1 MTTTP
6 QRPGT
11 ADAEPPDPVEDAA
24 PAEPAADRADRAD
37 RDVRLPQQH
46 TAGQHQAA
54 EERRAAA
61 DREAA
66 EVRAA
71 GGRRTAGA
79 SRAAEGLHS
88 AGTHTGTHTGTH
100 PEDHPAEPD
109 PRPVRDLPR
118 WVRWTVLPLLVLVP
132 LGYVIIS
139 AEQSRDGGVS
149 KQQEA
154 AARNMT
160 WEEPTSLQQRI
171 YQVPFPVG
179 ASRVGYLETNSWDT
193 SALYAQFT
201 TTAGGLDTFL
211 ARIGTSR
218 DALRDGRAALSPAQA
233 RTAGWALSDAGPWV
247 GTELHTVG
255 DSPDH
260 DIVVDLSDADAPTVY
275 VVSTVNFQHGFGG
288 G

>member
-11 ADAEPPDPVEDAA
+11 ADAEPPDPAA
-24 PAEPAADRADRAD
+24 PAPHTAERTDRADRADRTD

-54 EERRAAA
+54 EEHG
-61 DREAA
+61 
-66 EVRAA
+66 AA
-71 GGRRTAGA
+71 GDRGSAEEHQAAGA
-79 SRAAEGLHS
+79 HPETL
-88 AGTHTGTHTGTH
+88 

-109 PRPVRDLPR
+109 PRPMRDLPR

-179 ASRVGYLETNSWDT
+179 ATRVGYLETNSWDT

-233 RTAGWALSDAGPWV
+233 RTAGWSLSDAGPWV

-255 DSPDH
+255 DRPDH